1 MKKEKIYSV
10 YYVDTQK
17 NDISYIEEFNNID
30 DLAQEYKLKNKK
42 SVYHYIY
49 DSIDGLDFRGIKNL
63 LDCKYIIVKDLV

>member
-17 NDISYIEEFNNID
+17 NDIRYVEEFNNID
-30 DLAQEYKLKNKK
+30 TLASDYKLKNKK

-49 DSIDGLDFRGIKNL
+49 DTIDGLDFTSIKNL
-63 LDCKYIIVKDLV
+63 LDCKYIIIKEVI